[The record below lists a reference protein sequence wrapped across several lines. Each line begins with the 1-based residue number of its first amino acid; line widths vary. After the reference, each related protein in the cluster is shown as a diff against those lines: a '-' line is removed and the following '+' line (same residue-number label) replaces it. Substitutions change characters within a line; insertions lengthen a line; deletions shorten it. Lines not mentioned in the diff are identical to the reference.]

1 MRRAVVSIPSNIAE
15 WNERNTNKEYANFL
29 YIAKGSAAELETQ
42 VIIAKELK
50 FITEE
55 VKDGLSSQI
64 GEILKML
71 SALIKSVYKRD
82 ER

>member
-1 MRRAVVSIPSNIAE
+1 
-15 WNERNTNKEYANFL
+15 
-29 YIAKGSAAELETQ
+29 